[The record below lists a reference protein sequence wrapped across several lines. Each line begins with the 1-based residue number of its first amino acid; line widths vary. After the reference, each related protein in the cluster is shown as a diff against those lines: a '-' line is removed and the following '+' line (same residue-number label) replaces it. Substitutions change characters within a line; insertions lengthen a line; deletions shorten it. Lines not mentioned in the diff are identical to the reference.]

1 MEDKLDKLEQNRSFT
16 PAEAQ
21 ETPEETPD
29 PFVKLEA
36 RYQELDEKIQ
46 KYCSPEER
54 ARIRTAFEFARDS
67 HQGQLRKD
75 GSPYITHPL
84 EVAHLVAELGLD
96 SDSIM
101 AALLHDTIEDTEAT
115 HEEVA
120 KRFSPTVADLVEG
133 VTKLTKMNFASTE
146 EKQMENLR
154 KMLMA
159 MAKDVR
165 VILIKICDRV
175 HNIRTLEY
183 RANASSG
190 KRPWRPWRS
199 TPPSPTAWAC
209 SG

>member
-1 MEDKLDKLEQNRSFT
+1 M
-16 PAEAQ
+16 
-21 ETPEETPD
+21 
-29 PFVKLEA
+29 
-36 RYQELDEKIQ
+36 
-46 KYCSPEER
+46 
-54 ARIRTAFEFARDS
+54 
-67 HQGQLRKD
+67 
-75 GSPYITHPL
+75 
-84 EVAHLVAELGLD
+84 AELGLD

-165 VILIKICDRV
+165 GGVNLYEGGGDNKAPTWGDQSERKQ
-175 HNIRTLEY
+175 R
-183 RANASSG
+183 
-190 KRPWRPWRS
+190 KKPWRPWRS